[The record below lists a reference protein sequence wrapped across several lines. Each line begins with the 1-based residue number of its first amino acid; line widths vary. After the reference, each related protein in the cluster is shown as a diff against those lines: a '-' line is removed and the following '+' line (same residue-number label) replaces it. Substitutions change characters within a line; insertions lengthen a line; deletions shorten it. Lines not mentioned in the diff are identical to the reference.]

1 MIRSRPDI
9 TLSMSPSSRTE
20 RALSSTSAS
29 SVPRALK
36 PSPTTA
42 PLPLWPFPFSAGLI
56 RWSPCLELMARPL
69 PESGNPLRRNYYLIG

>member
-20 RALSSTSAS
+20 SALSSTSAS

-36 PSPTTA
+36 PLAGDGAVAVAMSVPSPLSSSA
-42 PLPLWPFPFSAGLI
+42 RLLVVGRRALAGL
-56 RWSPCLELMARPL
+56 M
-69 PESGNPLRRNYYLIG
+69 RRNYYLIG